1 MVLLRKIILATQY
14 GLAITVLIMGIML
27 WIGSMD
33 FKNVAHFLALV
44 SFMTGCIIFTSCTSP
59 KIITMKKFFPALAFA
74 GWFAGMGSGLV
85 FWQTLPIDAW
95 YYFNLILVLGICFSL
110 FAETENPARTTDFVQ
125 SGGSTAKKERSVIHV
140 VASIIILIT
149 LFFLS
154 LHVLGLI
161 DIRLPLL
168 ILIAAITVLLV
179 MVVVKNRKRE
189 KIEIQ

>member
-1 MVLLRKIILATQY
+1 MTLLRQIIFITQY

-33 FKNVAHFLALV
+33 FKNVSHFLALL
-44 SFMTGCIIFTSCTSP
+44 SLMTGCIIFTSCTSS
-59 KIITMKKFFPALAFA
+59 KIIAMKKFFPALAFA
-74 GWFAGMGSGLV
+74 GWFAGMGSALV

-95 YYFNLILVLGICFSL
+95 YYFNIVLVLGICFSL
-110 FAETENPARTTDFVQ
+110 FAETEKPARTPDFVQ

-161 DIRLPLL
+161 DMRLPLL

-189 KIEIQ
+189 KNS